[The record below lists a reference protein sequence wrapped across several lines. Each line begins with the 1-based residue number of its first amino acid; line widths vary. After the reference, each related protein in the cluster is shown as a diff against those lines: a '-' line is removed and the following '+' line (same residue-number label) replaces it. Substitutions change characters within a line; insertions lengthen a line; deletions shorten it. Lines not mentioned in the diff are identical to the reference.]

1 MSNLYNLKKGGYI
14 LEKQQRD
21 TQLREAMDLY
31 GNYLLRLAYTY
42 VKSKEKAED
51 IVQEVFIRYYIQME
65 QFEGRSSVKTY
76 LYRMVVN
83 ECHNYFKSWAYRKTE
98 LTSLFK
104 KHDTSVSVE
113 SEILKKEEIDVIAD
127 TITTL
132 ETKYREVLWL
142 YYYDELSVND
152 IALVLQCSVNT
163 VKTRLAR
170 GRKRVGIQLE
180 KEGFYNGNEFT

>member
-1 MSNLYNLKKGGYI
+1 MKGGNC

-21 TQLREAMDLY
+21 IHLREVMDLY
-31 GNYLLRLAYTY
+31 GHYLLRLAYTY
-42 VKSKEKAED
+42 VKNKERAED
-51 IVQEVFIRYYIQME
+51 IVQEVFIRYYIHME

-98 LTSLFK
+98 LTNLFK
-104 KHDTSVSVE
+104 KQ
-113 SEILKKEEIDVIAD
+113 EEMDVIAHS
-127 TITTL
+127 ITTL

-142 YYYDELSVND
+142 YYYDELSITD
-152 IALVLQCSVNT
+152 IAFILQCSVNT

>member
-1 MSNLYNLKKGGYI
+1 MKGGNC

-21 TQLREAMDLY
+21 INLREAMDIY
-31 GNYLLRLAYTY
+31 GHYLLRLAYTY

-51 IVQEVFIRYYIQME
+51 IVQEVFIRYYIHME

-104 KHDTSVSVE
+104 KQEISISVE
-113 SEILKKEEIDVIAD
+113 SQILKQEEMDVIAHS
-127 TITTL
+127 ITTL

-142 YYYDELSVND
+142 YYYDELSITD
-152 IALVLQCSVNT
+152 IASILQCSVNT

>member
-1 MSNLYNLKKGGYI
+1 MKGGNC

-21 TQLREAMDLY
+21 IYLREAMDLY
-31 GNYLLRLAYTY
+31 GHYLLRLAYTY
-42 VKSKEKAED
+42 VKSKERAED
-51 IVQEVFIRYYIQME
+51 IVQEVFIRYYIHME

-83 ECHNYFKSWAYRKTE
+83 ECHNYFKSWSYRKTE
-98 LTSLFK
+98 LTNFFK
-104 KHDTSVSVE
+104 KQEAFTSVE
-113 SEILKKEEIDVIAD
+113 SQILKQEEMDVIAHS
-127 TITTL
+127 ITTL
-132 ETKYREVLWL
+132 ETKYREILWL
-142 YYYDELSVND
+142 YYYDELSITD
-152 IALVLQCSVNT
+152 IASILQCSINT